1 MIEVICV
8 GILVADVI
16 ARTVNKLPDPGKLDL
31 VDKIEL
37 YTGGCAVNSAIDMAK
52 LGLNVGVVGK
62 IGNDGFGR
70 FLSDALKVEGVNT
83 EGLVI
88 DQETSTSSSM
98 VTVDKN
104 GERSFLHCLGANA
117 EFVLEDIN
125 YEVIDRSKIVFVGGT
140 MLLKKFDGEQCAA
153 FLKKTKEMDKYT
165 VLDTAWDSTGKWMQI
180 LKPCM
185 PYIDLFIPSIEEAV
199 MLSGKEDPEEIADV
213 FLGMGV
219 KTAVIK
225 LGKKGCFIKDSL
237 GETQMIPAFNVEN
250 AVDTTGA
257 GDSFVAGFLFGI
269 SKGWS
274 LYECGVFANAVGAHC
289 VMAAGASTGIKSYEE
304 IMTYISNN

>member
-1 MIEVICV
+1 MLDVICV

-52 LGLNVGVVGK
+52 LGLDVGVIGK
-62 IGNDGFGR
+62 IGNDGFGK
-70 FLSDALKVEGVNT
+70 FLSVALKAEGVNT

-88 DQETSTSSSM
+88 DEKTSTSSSM

-104 GERSFLHCLGANA
+104 GERSFLHCQGANA
-117 EFVLEDIN
+117 EFVIEDIN
-125 YEVIDRSKIVFVGGT
+125 YEVIEHSKIVFVGGA
-140 MLLKKFDGEQCAA
+140 MLLEKFDGEQCAA
-153 FLKKTKEMDKYT
+153 FLKKTKEMGKYN
-165 VLDTAWDSTGKWMQI
+165 VLDTAWDSTGKWMEI

-185 PYIDLFIPSIEEAV
+185 PYIDLFIPSIEEAI
-199 MLSGKEDPEEIADV
+199 MFSGKEKLEEIADV
-213 FLGMGV
+213 FLEMGV
-219 KTAVIK
+219 KITVIK
-225 LGKKGCFIKDSL
+225 LGKKGCYIKDSM
-237 GETQMIPAFNVEN
+237 GEIEIIPAFNVEN

-257 GDSFVAGFLFGI
+257 GDSFVAGFLFGT
-269 SKGWS
+269 SKGWN
-274 LYECGVFANAVGAHC
+274 LYECGIFANAVGAHC

-304 IMTYISNN
+304 VMTYISNN